1 MVRGPE
7 SEVFK
12 IVNKESDRIAKELAR
27 EAARARKQ
35 ELAQEKAREREEQR
49 RAKVK
54 VKYENKHKGKSIY
67 NVVII
72 AQLEYKAD
80 EAPDEKKL
88 AEDIGRTIKKWA
100 DQKRFYGIDPKEP
113 VPELVSLDV
122 DIQ

>member
-1 MVRGPE
+1 M
-7 SEVFK
+7 
-12 IVNKESDRIAKELAR
+12 
-27 EAARARKQ
+27 
-35 ELAQEKAREREEQR
+35 
-49 RAKVK
+49 
-54 VKYENKHKGKSIY
+54 KYEDKHKGKSIY

-100 DQKRFYGIDPKEP
+100 DQKRFYSIDPKEP

>member
-1 MVRGPE
+1 M
-7 SEVFK
+7 
-12 IVNKESDRIAKELAR
+12 VNKESDRIAKELAKQAS
-27 EAARARKQ
+27 EARKQ

-49 RAKVK
+49 IAKAK
-54 VKYENKHKGKSIY
+54 VKYEAKHKGKSIY

-80 EAPDEKKL
+80 DTPDEKKL

>member
-1 MVRGPE
+1 MV
-7 SEVFK
+7 
-12 IVNKESDRIAKELAR
+12 NNDADRIVKEIAR
-27 EAARARKQ
+27 QAARDRNQ

-49 RAKVK
+49 RAREKA
-54 VKYENKHKGKSIY
+54 KYEEKQKRKSIY

-72 AQLEYKAD
+72 AQLEYNTD
-80 EAPDEKKL
+80 DAPDEKKL

-100 DQKRFYGIDPKEP
+100 DQKRFTGIDPKEP